1 MKILLPYCD
10 FKINDVNMVGG
21 IENFIKRVYHA
32 YDNLILLDINPLL
45 LECGND
51 SSSKEFIKKSNDL
64 IKLKALENNVDII
77 MVNRLKAMFCGANM
91 LNSPIPIIHI
101 DHSTVPM
108 LSVIKWFHRLK
119 ENGHSIFLVSP
130 FQKNYFDGFAN
141 RISQNLVDF
150 DGFVEPAFL
159 DGNKPKLIENPEFDC
174 VTVGRCCPRT
184 KKPFKLKSMLKDTNF
199 KTLLITNPETQI
211 ESQPTANKKYL
222 ETRSTNQKYFNRN
235 KHWDNCLFDIPHSEV
250 MRNLS
255 NAKTYFMTWEDETF
269 GITGLEALSRGLPL
283 ILNSRMTEDRKPP
296 KRQNY
301 KLPLHA
307 SNIIP
312 VNTRHYTNI
321 MLNSKEELISAI
333 NKLID
338 VDRKEIQDM
347 TWEKYTKKRW
357 KTLLDNAIDKAIE
370 NFKSSKGGTLPI

>member
-10 FKINDVNMVGG
+10 FKIDDANIVGG
-21 IENFIKRVYHA
+21 IENFIRRVYTQ
-32 YDNLILLDINPLL
+32 YGNVTLVDLNPLL
-45 LECGND
+45 LECGGDN
-51 SSSKEFIKKSNDL
+51 SSRDFIKKSNKL
-64 IKLKALENNVDII
+64 IKQKALEKNVDII
-77 MVNRLKAMFCGANM
+77 MSNRMKAMFIGNDM
-91 LNSPIPIIHI
+91 LDFSIPFIHI
-101 DHSTVPM
+101 EHMSSPL
-108 LSVIKWFHRLK
+108 LSAIGNLHKIKK
-119 ENGHSIFLVSP
+119 KGHSIFLVSP
-130 FQKNYFDGFAN
+130 FQKNYFDGFAK
-141 RISQNLVDF
+141 RIGQDLINF

-159 DGNKPKLIENPEFDC
+159 DGEKPKLNETPEFDC
-174 VTVGRCCPRT
+174 VTIGRCCPNT
-184 KKPFKLKSMLKDTNF
+184 KRPFKLKTMLKDTNF
-199 KTLLITNPETQI
+199 KTLVITNPISHNT
-211 ESQPTANKKYL
+211 ESKIPA
-222 ETRSTNQKYFNRN
+222 NQKYFERN

-296 KRQNY
+296 KRQNH

-321 MLNSKEELISAI
+321 MSNSKEELISAI

-370 NFKSSKGGTLPI
+370 NFKSSRGGTLPI